1 MFPVLRSKKQ
11 VPNAVL
17 HFTCKSKAINIKK
30 KKKKKVLET
39 LLNSFHFRKRFFYVS
54 KRTGQN
60 ST

>member
-30 KKKKKVLET
+30 KKKK
-39 LLNSFHFRKRFFYVS
+39 RFLKPF
-54 KRTGQN
+54 
-60 ST
+60 

>member
-30 KKKKKVLET
+30 KKKVLET
-39 LLNSFHFRKRFFYVS
+39 LLNSFHFRERFFYVS

>member
-30 KKKKKVLET
+30 KKKGSWNPSKLF
-39 LLNSFHFRKRFFYVS
+39 SFQGEVFLC
-54 KRTGQN
+54 Q
-60 ST
+60 